1 MINRPSFILLNIFF
15 LVQLC
20 AGQADTTLLRWY
32 PLDKGNYWQYSF
44 YYSDWRIPEFSSG
57 HFSMEVVGD
66 TVMPNGKQYAIIERR
81 SLPDTSGASY
91 IYQRVDTTTA
101 NVYQYCAESP
111 GGEFLIDSLA
121 SQVGDSSRAFRDGY
135 CEDEVGW
142 ITFCQDIYIDTT
154 LGMAF
159 HMKDFER
166 MGFIPSWQYTLAK
179 GLGYISG
186 FAAELWEYS
195 EGLVYARIR
204 GKAYGK
210 AVKII
215 SDEMFKVTSYQL
227 KPNFPNPFNSVTWI
241 EYYLPRA
248 EPIRI
253 AVYNVMGQLVQ
264 VLYSGKQTAGFHS
277 IRWDARNLPSGVYF
291 YSLKATSYQATR
303 KCVVIR

>member
-121 SQVGDSSRAFRDGY
+121 SQVWILPARLEMDIVKMKLDGLHF
-135 CEDEVGW
+135 VR
-142 ITFCQDIYIDTT
+142 I
-154 LGMAF
+154 
-159 HMKDFER
+159 
-166 MGFIPSWQYTLAK
+166 YTL
-179 GLGYISG
+179 IP
-186 FAAELWEYS
+186 LW
-195 EGLVYARIR
+195 VWRFI
-204 GKAYGK
+204 
-210 AVKII
+210 
-215 SDEMFKVTSYQL
+215 
-227 KPNFPNPFNSVTWI
+227 
-241 EYYLPRA
+241 
-248 EPIRI
+248 
-253 AVYNVMGQLVQ
+253 
-264 VLYSGKQTAGFHS
+264 
-277 IRWDARNLPSGVYF
+277 
-291 YSLKATSYQATR
+291 
-303 KCVVIR
+303 

>member
-1 MINRPSFILLNIFF
+1 
-15 LVQLC
+15 
-20 AGQADTTLLRWY
+20 
-32 PLDKGNYWQYSF
+32 
-44 YYSDWRIPEFSSG
+44 
-57 HFSMEVVGD
+57 
-66 TVMPNGKQYAIIERR
+66 
-81 SLPDTSGASY
+81 
-91 IYQRVDTTTA
+91 
-101 NVYQYCAESP
+101 
-111 GGEFLIDSLA
+111 
-121 SQVGDSSRAFRDGY
+121 
-135 CEDEVGW
+135 
-142 ITFCQDIYIDTT
+142 
-154 LGMAF
+154 
-159 HMKDFER
+159 MKDFER

-215 SDEMFKVTSYQL
+215 SDEMFKVTFYQL

-248 EPIRI
+248 EPFRI

-277 IRWDARNLPSGVYF
+277 VRWDARDLPSGVYF